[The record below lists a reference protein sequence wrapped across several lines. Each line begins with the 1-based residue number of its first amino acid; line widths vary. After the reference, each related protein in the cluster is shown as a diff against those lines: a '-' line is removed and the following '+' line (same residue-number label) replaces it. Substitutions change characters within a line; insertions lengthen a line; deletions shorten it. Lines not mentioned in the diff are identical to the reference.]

1 MFIFL
6 ILVEPRR
13 CGTAR
18 ARRGE
23 KEKEK
28 EREGEAEAEA
38 EAEAE
43 RAEGTGEGKIERRAT
58 KRRDGCGF
66 QATGMYEF

>member
-28 EREGEAEAEA
+28 EREGEAE
-38 EAEAE
+38 